1 MIEWPATQQIAVTEL
16 EKHLHLMKPGR
27 TYVFTAK
34 EKRAKRSTG
43 KNSANAHLN
52 GHVQQLC
59 ESIGDTDF
67 DSIKDCVKRKA
78 VGMGLPFKTLKN
90 GDILPMRER
99 DSDSFECYLMIEA
112 AHLLA
117 AEEGIFLKEE

>member
-43 KNSANAHLN
+43 EASQNHHLN
-52 GHVQQLC
+52 GHIQQIC
-59 ESIGDTDF
+59 MAIGETDF
-67 DSIKDCVKRKA
+67 DSIKDYVKRKA
-78 VGMGLPFKTLKN
+78 VGMGLPSTTLKN